1 MKTLVLILT
10 ALMLIAFIGCN
21 DATEEGTVEET
32 PSEKP
37 AATDS
42 AAQQPQ
48 LQKLS
53 AELPQISGDTITT
66 ETGLKYI
73 DMKVGDGASPATGQ
87 TCVMHYTGWLTDGKK
102 FDSSRDRGQPF
113 PFPIGQ
119 GRVIKGWDEG
129 VASMKVGGQRLL
141 IIPAELG
148 YGMRGS
154 PPVIPP
160 KATLVF
166 DVELLELK

>member
-10 ALMLIAFIGCN
+10 ALMLITFIGCN
-21 DATEEGTVEET
+21 EETEEGTVKET

-37 AATDS
+37 AATEA
-42 AAQQPQ
+42 AAQQPE
-48 LQKLS
+48 LEKLS
-53 AELPQISGDTITT
+53 AELPQLDGDTITT

-73 DMKVGDGASPATGQ
+73 DMTVGEGAAPTTGQ

-129 VASMKVGGQRLL
+129 VASMKVGGRRLL

-166 DVELLELK
+166 DVELLEVR